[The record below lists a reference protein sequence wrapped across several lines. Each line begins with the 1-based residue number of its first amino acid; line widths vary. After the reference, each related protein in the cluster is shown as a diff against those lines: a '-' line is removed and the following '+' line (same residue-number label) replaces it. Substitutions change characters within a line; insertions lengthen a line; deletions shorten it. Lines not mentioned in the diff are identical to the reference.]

1 MFNPSPKEIATALK
15 SPLAN
20 VEKNYPLI
28 RQALTDFGIT
38 KDSGV
43 IAALATIGVEVR
55 SFIPIDE
62 YGGYSYFMRMYDR
75 STKDPERA
83 NVWRDLGNDVVGDGA
98 KYHGRGY
105 VQLTGKRNCQ
115 KLTDWFR
122 SKGKNIDFVK
132 NPDLLLVPYNAAIA
146 LAWYMNQAGTATWAE
161 KAMTTPVTP
170 PCSFCKFDGL
180 LKTGVRANGKPILRR
195 PKIGEMVCKECCWKT
210 VRRTV
215 NGGLNHYTEFKANY
229 TNLMK
234 LIKG

>member
-1 MFNPSPKEIATALK
+1 MTFNPTPKQIADALH

-28 RQALTDFGIT
+28 KTALIDFGIT

-43 IAALATIGVEVR
+43 IATLATVGVEVR

-62 YGGYSYFMRMYDR
+62 YGGYNYFMRMYDR
-75 STKDPERA
+75 STTDPKRK

-105 VQLTGKRNCQ
+105 VQLTGKRNYQ

-122 SKGKNIDFVK
+122 SKGKNIDLVDK
-132 NPDLLLVPYNAAIA
+132 PDLLLNPYNAAIA
-146 LAWYMNQAGTATWAE
+146 LAWYENQAGTVVWAE
-161 KAMTTPVTP
+161 KAFTTAVRQ
-170 PCSFCKFDGL
+170 CIFCAEGGL
-180 LKTGVRANGKPILRR
+180 LKLNSGGVRR
-195 PKIGEMVCKECCWKT
+195 PRISEAVCRECCWKT

-215 NGGLNHYTEFKANY
+215 NGGLNHYKEFKDNY
-229 TNLMK
+229 QA
-234 LIKG
+234 LIKIPR